1 MRKAAYR
8 HLVQIKVFFQTEQK
22 INMRKFAD
30 KKHQTSD
37 GNIN

>member
-1 MRKAAYR
+1 MREAAYR

-22 INMRKFAD
+22 FAD